1 MKQIQLSDERR
12 EALIGHLQTLFST
25 EFDETLSDFRAGEIL
40 DRMLKT
46 LGPTVY
52 NQAVE
57 ENELKVIGDPMPD
70 DEVADLDAR
79 VQAEHRGCCCCCLR
93 RARRS

>member
-12 EALIGHLQTLFST
+12 DALIGHLQTLFST

-57 ENELKVIGDPMPD
+57 DVRAHLQTKLDDLNGEDYVDEN
-70 DEVADLDAR
+70 
-79 VQAEHRGCCCCCLR
+79 
-93 RARRS
+93 

>member
-1 MKQIQLSDERR
+1 MKQIELSEERR
-12 EALIGHLQTLFST
+12 DALIGHLQALFST
-25 EFDETLSDFRAGEIL
+25 EFDEMLSEFRAGEIL

-57 ENELKVIGDPMPD
+57 DVRAHFQTKLD
-70 DEVADLDAR
+70 DLNGEIYVD
-79 VQAEHRGCCCCCLR
+79 
-93 RARRS
+93 

>member
-1 MKQIQLSDERR
+1 MKTIDLSDERR
-12 EALIGHLQTLFST
+12 EALVAHLQTLFST

-57 ENELKVIGDPMPD
+57 DVRAHFQAKLD
-70 DEVADLDAR
+70 DLNGEVYVDED
-79 VQAEHRGCCCCCLR
+79 
-93 RARRS
+93 